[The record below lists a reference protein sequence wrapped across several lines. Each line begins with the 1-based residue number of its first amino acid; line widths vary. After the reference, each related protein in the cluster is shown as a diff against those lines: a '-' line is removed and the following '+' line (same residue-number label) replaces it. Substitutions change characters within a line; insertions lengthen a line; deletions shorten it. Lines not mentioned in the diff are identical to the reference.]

1 MRNVV
6 LGLALLSIGCGT
18 RIALVGTDRAP
29 SVGGELVV
37 EELTDEQRS
46 VDLDVYGLPTPES
59 RAEGAT
65 VYVVWLVSEDAA
77 HVELAGRLEYDT
89 LQRAGEL
96 SALTLM
102 PRFALIVTAEASPS
116 PSSPSDVIVL
126 KCAYPADV
134 VIPERYRRP
143 QPTEVETTP
152 APPPA
157 PPSTPVQ
164 QPVEP
169 APAVEPAT
177 VEPASPPATL

>member
-1 MRNVV
+1 MRNAV
-6 LGLALLSIGCGT
+6 LGLAFLSFGCGT

-46 VDLDVYGLPTPES
+46 IDLDVYGLPTPES

-65 VYVVWLVSEDAA
+65 VYAVWLVSEDASRI
-77 HVELAGRLEYDT
+77 ELAGRLEYDT
-89 LQRAGEL
+89 LQRAGAL

-102 PRFALIVTAEASPS
+102 DRFALIVTAETSASPS
-116 PSSPSDVIVL
+116 APSDVIVL

-143 QPTEVETTP
+143 QPTGVEPTP
-152 APPPA
+152 EPQAPPEP
-157 PPSTPVQ
+157 TPQ
-164 QPVEP
+164 
-169 APAVEPAT
+169 PAVEPAPT
-177 VEPASPPATL
+177 VEPSSPPATL